1 MVPAEQGNG
10 TSVPRLFR
18 EMKEYGLPEPE
29 FVDMEIELRINLFR
43 SLSDSRNDTNQETI
57 VDN

>member
-1 MVPAEQGNG
+1 
-10 TSVPRLFR
+10 
-18 EMKEYGLPEPE
+18 MKEYGLPEPE